1 MGQLSLS
8 ALKNTNRTFD
18 NILDSKFNHVSDN
31 VVGTSTTHTNT
42 TDAADA
48 GTLTISAGR
57 LKVGTII
64 KVMSFG
70 TVTDTNSTD
79 TLTNILNLTHGSTTV
94 ALATGAALDVADNDV
109 VQADATIQILTTGSA
124 GTFAAIGKIHTDAAG
139 GTIVRNYVASTAID
153 TTVDLVLTMNCDWS
167 VAHAENI
174 YTQLIHTAQI
184 FG

>member
-1 MGQLSLS
+1 MVQLSLS

-31 VVGTSTTHTNT
+31 VVGTSTTHNNS

-57 LKVGTII
+57 LNVGTVI
-64 KVMSFG
+64 KINSFG
-70 TVTDTNSTD
+70 TCTSTNSTD
-79 TLTNILNLTHGSTTV
+79 TLTAILNLTHGSTTV
-94 ALATGAALDVADNDV
+94 ALASGAALDVADNDV
-109 VQADATIQILTTGSA
+109 VQADSEIHILSAT
-124 GTFAAIGKIHTDAAG
+124 TFAAISKIHTDAAG

-153 TTVDLVLTMNCDWS
+153 TTVDLVITMNVDWS
-167 VAHAENI
+167 AANAADQ
-174 YTQLIHTAQI
+174 YTHLVHTAQI

>member
-31 VVGTSTTHTNT
+31 VVGTSTTHNNS

-48 GTLTISAGR
+48 GTLTIPAGR
-57 LKVGTII
+57 LNVGTVI

-70 TVTDTNSTD
+70 TLTSTNGSD
-79 TLTNILNLTHGSTTV
+79 ELTAILNLTDGSTTV
-94 ALATGAALDVADNDV
+94 ALASGAALDVADNDV
-109 VQADATIQILTTGSA
+109 VQADSEIHILSAT
-124 GTFAAIGKIHTDAAG
+124 TFAAISKIHTDAAG

-153 TTVDLVLTMNCDWS
+153 TTVDLVITMNVDWS
-167 VAHAENI
+167 AANAADQ
-174 YTQLIHTAQI
+174 YTHLVHTAQI

>member
-31 VVGTSTTHTNT
+31 VVGTSTTHNNS

-57 LKVGTII
+57 LNVGTVI

-70 TVTDTNSTD
+70 TLTSTNGSD
-79 TLTNILNLTHGSTTV
+79 ELTAILNLTHGSTTV
-94 ALATGAALDVADNDV
+94 ALASGAALDVADNDV
-109 VQADATIQILTTGSA
+109 VQAESEIHILSAT
-124 GTFAAIGKIHTDAAG
+124 TFAAISKIHTDAAG

-153 TTVDLVLTMNCDWS
+153 TTVDLVLTMNVDWS
-167 VAHAENI
+167 VANAGNQ
-174 YTQLIHTAQI
+174 YTHLVHTAQI

>member
-31 VVGTSTTHTNT
+31 VVGTSTTHNNS

-57 LKVGTII
+57 LNVGTVI

-70 TVTDTNSTD
+70 TLTSTNGSD
-79 TLTNILNLTHGSTTV
+79 ELTAILNLTHGSTTV
-94 ALATGAALDVADNDV
+94 ALATGAALDVADDDV
-109 VQADATIQILTTGSA
+109 LM
-124 GTFAAIGKIHTDAAG
+124 
-139 GTIVRNYVASTAID
+139 
-153 TTVDLVLTMNCDWS
+153 L
-167 VAHAENI
+167 
-174 YTQLIHTAQI
+174 
-184 FG
+184 

>member
-31 VVGTSTTHTNT
+31 VVGTSTTHNNS

-57 LKVGTII
+57 LNVGTVI

-70 TVTDTNSTD
+70 TLTSTNGSD
-79 TLTNILNLTHGSTTV
+79 ELTAILNLTHGSTTV
-94 ALATGAALDVADNDV
+94 ALASGAALDVADNDV
-109 VQADATIQILTTGSA
+109 VQADSEIHILSAT
-124 GTFAAIGKIHTDAAG
+124 TFAAISKIHTDADG
-139 GTIVRNYVASTAID
+139 GTIVRKYTASTAID
-153 TTVDLVLTMNCDWS
+153 TTVDLVITMNVDWS
-167 VAHAENI
+167 AANAADQ
-174 YTQLIHTAQI
+174 YTHLVHTAQI

>member
-31 VVGTSTTHTNT
+31 VVGTSTTHNNS

-48 GTLTISAGR
+48 GTLTIPAGR
-57 LKVGTII
+57 LNVGTVI

-70 TVTDTNSTD
+70 TLTSTNGSD
-79 TLTNILNLTHGSTTV
+79 ELTAILNLTHGATTV
-94 ALATGAALDVADNDV
+94 ALASGAALDVADNDV
-109 VQADATIQILTTGSA
+109 VQADSEIHILSAT
-124 GTFAAIGKIHTDAAG
+124 TFAAISKIHTDAAG

-153 TTVDLVLTMNCDWS
+153 TTVDLVITMNVDWS
-167 VAHAENI
+167 AANAADQ
-174 YTQLIHTAQI
+174 YTHLVHTAQI

>member
-31 VVGTSTTHTNT
+31 VVGTSTTHNNS

-57 LKVGTII
+57 LNVGTVI

-70 TVTDTNSTD
+70 TCTSTNSTD
-79 TLTNILNLTHGSTTV
+79 TLTAVLNLTHGATTV

-109 VQADATIQILTTGSA
+109 VQADSEIHILSAT
-124 GTFAAIGKIHTDAAG
+124 TFVAISKYI
-139 GTIVRNYVASTAID
+139 RML
-153 TTVDLVLTMNCDWS
+153 LVVL
-167 VAHAENI
+167 
-174 YTQLIHTAQI
+174 L
-184 FG
+184 

>member
-8 ALKNTNRTFD
+8 DLKNTNRTFD

-31 VVGTSTTHTNT
+31 VVGTSTTHNNS

-48 GTLTISAGR
+48 GTLTIPAGR
-57 LKVGTII
+57 LNVGTVI

-70 TVTDTNSTD
+70 TLTSTNGSD
-79 TLTNILNLTHGSTTV
+79 ELTAILNLTHGSTTV
-94 ALATGAALDVADNDV
+94 ALASGAALDVADNDV
-109 VQADATIQILTTGSA
+109 VQADSEIHILSAT
-124 GTFAAIGKIHTDAAG
+124 TFAAISKIHTDAAG

-153 TTVDLVLTMNCDWS
+153 TTVDLVITMNVDWS
-167 VAHAENI
+167 AANAADQ
-174 YTQLIHTAQI
+174 YTHLVHTAQI

>member
-1 MGQLSLS
+1 MGQKSLTF
-8 ALKNTNRTFD
+8 LKNSNRDFN

-31 VVGTSTTHTNT
+31 VVGTSTTHNNT

-57 LKVGTII
+57 LNVGTVI
-64 KVMSFG
+64 KINSFR
-70 TVTDTNSTD
+70 TCTSTNSTD
-79 TLTNILNLTHGSTTV
+79 TLTAILNLTHGSTTV
-94 ALATGAALDVADNDV
+94 ALASGAALDVADDDV
-109 VQADATIQILTTGSA
+109 VHAESEIHILSAT
-124 GTFAAIGKIHTDAAG
+124 TFAAISKIHTDAAG
-139 GTIVRNYVASTAID
+139 GTIVRNYIASTAID
-153 TTVDLVLTMNCDWS
+153 TTVDLVITMNCDWS

>member
-31 VVGTSTTHTNT
+31 VVGTSTTHNNS

-57 LKVGTII
+57 LNVGTVI
-64 KVMSFG
+64 KINSFG
-70 TVTDTNSTD
+70 TCTSTNSTD
-79 TLTNILNLTHGSTTV
+79 TLTAILNLTHGSTIV

-109 VQADATIQILTTGSA
+109 VQADSEIHILSAT
-124 GTFAAIGKIHTDAAG
+124 TFAAISKIHTDAAG

-153 TTVDLVLTMNCDWS
+153 TTVDLVLTMNVDWS
-167 VAHAENI
+167 VANAGNQ
-174 YTQLIHTAQI
+174 YTHLVHTAQI

>member
-31 VVGTSTTHTNT
+31 IVGTSTTHNNS

-57 LKVGTII
+57 LNVGTVI
-64 KVMSFG
+64 KIMSFG
-70 TVTDTNSTD
+70 TLTSTNASD
-79 TLTNILNLTHGSTTV
+79 ELTAILNLTHGSTTV
-94 ALATGAALDVADNDV
+94 ALATAAALDVADNDV
-109 VQADATIQILTTGSA
+109 VQADSEIHILSAT
-124 GTFAAIGKIHTDAAG
+124 TFAAISKIHTDAAG

-153 TTVDLVLTMNCDWS
+153 TTVDLVLTMNVDWN
-167 VAHAENI
+167 AANAANQ
-174 YTQLIHTAQI
+174 YTHLVHTAQI

>member
-8 ALKNTNRTFD
+8 DLKNTNRTFD

-31 VVGTSTTHTNT
+31 VVGTSTTHNNT
-42 TDAADA
+42 VTAADA

-57 LKVGTII
+57 LNVGTVI

-70 TVTDTNSTD
+70 TVIDNNSTD
-79 TLTNILNLTHGSTTV
+79 TLTAILNLTHGSTTV
-94 ALATGAALDVADNDV
+94 ALATGAALDVVDNDV
-109 VQADATIQILTTGSA
+109 VHAEAEIHILSAT
-124 GTFAAIGKIHTDAAG
+124 TFAAIAKIHTDAAG

-153 TTVDLVLTMNCDWS
+153 TTVDLVLTMNVDWS
-167 VAHAENI
+167 VANADNE
-174 YTQLIHTAQI
+174 YTHLVHTAQI

>member
-31 VVGTSTTHTNT
+31 VVGTSTTHNNS

-48 GTLTISAGR
+48 GTLTIPAGR
-57 LKVGTII
+57 LNVGTVI

-70 TVTDTNSTD
+70 TLTSTNGSD
-79 TLTNILNLTHGSTTV
+79 ELTAILNLTHGSTTV
-94 ALATGAALDVADNDV
+94 ALASGAALDVADNDV
-109 VQADATIQILTTGSA
+109 VQADSEIHILSAT
-124 GTFAAIGKIHTDAAG
+124 TFAAISKIHTDAAG

-153 TTVDLVLTMNCDWS
+153 TTVDLVITMNVDWS
-167 VAHAENI
+167 AANAADQ
-174 YTQLIHTAQI
+174 YTHLVHTAQI